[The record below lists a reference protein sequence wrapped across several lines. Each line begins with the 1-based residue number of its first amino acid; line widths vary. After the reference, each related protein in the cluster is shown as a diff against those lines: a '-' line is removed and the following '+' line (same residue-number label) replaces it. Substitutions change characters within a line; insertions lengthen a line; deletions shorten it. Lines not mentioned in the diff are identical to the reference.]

1 VPLSKSGKP
10 RNIALNGAA
19 VELLRAIQATSSSAY
34 VLPSP
39 TTGRPSPSL
48 YFPWQRIRVR
58 AGLSDLRLHD
68 LRHSFASFLVNRGV
82 SLYVVQG
89 LLGHGNTRYTQRY
102 AHLTA
107 DTLRDAAEAA
117 GSAIA
122 EARVFISNGAAAEPA
137 PMRGT
142 I

>member
-1 VPLSKSGKP
+1 M
-10 RNIALNGAA
+10 
-19 VELLRAIQATSSSAY
+19 
-34 VLPSP
+34 
-39 TTGRPSPSL
+39 
-48 YFPWQRIRVR
+48 
-58 AGLSDLRLHD
+58 
-68 LRHSFASFLVNRGV
+68 NRGV

-107 DTLRDAAEAA
+107 DTLRDAAETA

-122 EARVFISNGAAAEPA
+122 DARVFISNNIETVPA
-137 PMRGT
+137 TMRGT